1 MFARPALWIIFA
13 AVLLLNVFRAVTQ
26 SLTIDEAFTYN
37 DYVAVDWEQARH
49 HVDPNNHVL
58 NTLLAKVSVGWWGP
72 SEWAIRAPSLVGG
85 AIYVLAAIGLVTCL
99 FGSTWTAVVVFCAL
113 ILNPI
118 VLDYLSAARGYSL
131 ALGLQFC
138 ALLLMVRLFRKPG
151 GKVMG
156 AGLHI
161 AIGVAL
167 GLSAAANLTFSIPN
181 LILVAVFLLL
191 PWILA
196 WMMTRTVD
204 SEQVGL
210 HAALILAAAGIT
222 FGELMFG
229 TFEGASTST
238 FSVGEPS
245 VVRSV
250 YIFFLRSFQ
259 FPTVPGGKLLPPLL
273 AVAIGPVLVACL
285 AGVLFRHF
293 RKPAP
298 DSSSE
303 ALLLCPPT
311 LLASA
316 AALVTLHLAVGLP
329 YPYERTGIYF
339 LPLITLTIA
348 AATAVPWK
356 VLSRTALLLLCAA
369 TLQYALELK
378 SGWYEEWR
386 FDAGTKRVMQA
397 VNRAHDA
404 RPVPSRMGISWVYE
418 ASVLYYARVGH
429 LDWLAPVTRADPRSG
444 DFDYYYLAEEDQ
456 ALVAQRGLTVLYRDP
471 VSKAVLGARH
481 KSGEQSPP

>member
-1 MFARPALWIIFA
+1 MYTRPALWIILA

-72 SEWAIRAPSLVGG
+72 SEWAIRAPSLTGG
-85 AIYVLAAIGLVTCL
+85 AIYMLAAMGLVICL
-99 FGSTWTAVVVFCAL
+99 FGSTWTTVVVFCAL

-118 VLDYLSAARGYSL
+118 MLDYLSAARGYSL

-156 AGLHI
+156 ACLHL

-191 PWILA
+191 PWILR
-196 WMMTRTVD
+196 RTVD
-204 SEQVGL
+204 SEQIGL
-210 HAALILAAAGIT
+210 QAGLIFAAAGLT

-245 VVRSV
+245 AARSV
-250 YIFFLRSFQ
+250 YILFIRSFQ
-259 FPTVPGGKLLPPLL
+259 FPTLPGGKLLPLLL
-273 AVAIGPVLVACL
+273 AVVIGPVLIASLC
-285 AGVLFRHF
+285 GVIFHYLR
-293 RKPAP
+293 RPVDTAR

-303 ALLLCPPT
+303 ALLLVPLT

-339 LPLITLTIA
+339 LPLMTLTIA
-348 AATAVPWK
+348 AATTVPWK
-356 VLSRTALLLLCAA
+356 VLSRSALFLLCAA
-369 TLQYALELK
+369 SAQYALELK
-378 SGWYEEWR
+378 TGWYEEWR

-397 VNRAHDA
+397 LDHEMTHAHNA
-404 RPVPSRMGISWVYE
+404 RPVASRMGISWVYE

-444 DFDYYYLAEEDQ
+444 DFDYYYLSEDDQ

-471 VSKAVLGARH
+471 VSKAVLAER
-481 KSGEQSPP
+481 K